1 MSFMESENHK
11 NHLNWKRS
19 QSHIVQLPCNRL
31 GLLHLNQVAHPAW
44 SSMMEHLPL
53 LWVTFKMGLSNT
65 LLYELCVVF
74 ASYCLHCTQLV
85 FLKLEQS
92 FVTSNWIADLWF
104 LCWRWRWAGRI
115 YGARSWLQQYA
126 HQSLSLMVKE
136 RHLHPLYTNPCQCK
150 SALHI
155 KLAGSAG
162 MPSFEMDNWLT
173 AFYNMIFHILLGCF

>member
-115 YGARSWLQQYA
+115 YVARSWLQQYA

-136 RHLHPLYTNPCQCK
+136 RH
-150 SALHI
+150 HI
-155 KLAGSAG
+155 FTPRIQIPVSV
-162 MPSFEMDNWLT
+162 NQHC
-173 AFYNMIFHILLGCF
+173 I